1 MLNLEASV
9 RSAGSKAGACSAADL
24 IEAGLNEGAGE
35 FGPLWGLF
43 NVERVSAAAA
53 TGEALSRGIALGQ

>member
-1 MLNLEASV
+1 
-9 RSAGSKAGACSAADL
+9 
-24 IEAGLNEGAGE
+24 LNEGAGE